1 MAEEEP
7 GFLGRWSRRKT
18 GVLKGKP
25 LEEPVVPA
33 TVVPMR
39 VSAPVPVPLADQSQP
54 EPHFPDSESGAEPPK
69 PLLSLDDVERLTKD
83 SDFKPFMAHDV
94 GPEVRNAAMKKLFA
108 DPHYNVMDGLD
119 IYIDDYSKSD
129 PIPESM
135 LRQMVGA
142 KLLKLFDDED
152 EQKEE
157 EEEAQKLTAPV
168 LPDNPNNPNPE
179 TVAQSSQAL
188 NPSVSGDPSPEH
200 PSQPEPAHDS
210 GASQHEH
217 AHSHLRLQPDNAPPA
232 PETGRGHQ

>member
-135 LRQMVGA
+135 LRQMVGT

-152 EQKEE
+152 EQK

-217 AHSHLRLQPDNAPPA
+217 AHSHLRLQPDNAPSA